1 MSERCPAWPAST
13 KTRGASASQL
23 RRADQRSVCAAC
35 ITKGHDGEE
44 QTSAQGG
51 RCCRRDKRLGAPAF
65 DRACPTRS
73 RKRFCVHGPAET
85 PPWPNLAQKNELQ
98 VLWGAG
104 PHLIAHGPNTS
115 QDQPAEID
123 RQLSAEVHKQSRA
136 SGPVCQTESFVAS
149 EDRVVLKSCI
159 EYLEITETRLS
170 ALFHISEYSP

>member
-104 PHLIAHGPNTS
+104 PHLIAHGGNSSQQQPTAAGPGSRMQAARPNLPTVRMHGKGAKTLL
-115 QDQPAEID
+115 PH
-123 RQLSAEVHKQSRA
+123 L
-136 SGPVCQTESFVAS
+136 G
-149 EDRVVLKSCI
+149 
-159 EYLEITETRLS
+159 
-170 ALFHISEYSP
+170 